1 MADPLT
7 LAQGWWDRAQRDQ
20 SYLTTLQRK
29 VDEIDD
35 GIINGTITGDIVQA
49 GKNGANYTQRTNY
62 SLQERLSAMR
72 WAIESIKSGVRPSRN
87 RRIIF

>member
-7 LAQGWWDRAQRDQ
+7 LAQGWWDRAQRDP
-20 SYLTTLQRK
+20 SYVTTLQRK

-35 GIINGTITGDIVQA
+35 GIIAGTITGDIVQA

-72 WAIESIKSGVRPSRN
+72 WAIEAIRVGIRPSRN

>member
-1 MADPLT
+1 MADPLI
-7 LAQGWWDRAQRDQ
+7 LAQGWWDRSQRDP
-20 SYLTTLQRK
+20 SYLTILQRK

-62 SLQERLSAMR
+62 SLQERLGAMR
-72 WAIESIKSGVRPSRN
+72 WAIESIKTGIRPSRN
-87 RRIIF
+87 RRTMF